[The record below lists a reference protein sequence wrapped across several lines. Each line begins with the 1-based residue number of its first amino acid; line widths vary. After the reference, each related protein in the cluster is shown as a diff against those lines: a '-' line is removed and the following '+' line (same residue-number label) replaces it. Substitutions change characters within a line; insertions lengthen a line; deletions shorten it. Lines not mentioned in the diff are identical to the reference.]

1 MKYVSTRTPGKE
13 FEFSEVLMG
22 AYAPDGGLFV
32 PRKVPRFKREDL
44 LKLEWLPFHELARHV
59 IEPFLG
65 DYIPQ
70 DELSRILEETF
81 DRFKSKAVAPL
92 YQTATNEWVLE
103 LFHGPAGVYQDFG
116 LQLMSRLIEYSL
128 LNSGK
133 KAFVVGC
140 TGGDTGTAAIKAFNG
155 MEGVTLIVLHP
166 SRGITDE
173 HRRRLLNAAEENIV
187 NVSVDGDYA
196 DCHRLCEKLHRGINE
211 TGQQLISFN
220 SVNWVRVLAHLSF
233 YFYSSLQL
241 GAPKREVAFSV
252 PTGNFGAL
260 YAGYIAREMGLPIR
274 QLIVATNANAGL
286 HNFLQSNFYR
296 RVEIRTTNTPCM
308 NVSLASNFERLQWSI
323 LNRCGDKVARNM
335 ELLEVYGQIQ
345 LEQDEW
351 LEARKLFDSLAVEDT
366 EAYSSIHEVFVQSGY
381 LISPNTAIGLR
392 AARVSRRSLLIPM
405 ICLATT
411 HPATSASVLAEAD
424 VPFPVKSVSTQP
436 LSNVECISIPNDV
449 DILSELIKDIS
460 QTRSLARYNLGV
472 RDETRFR

>member
-1 MKYVSTRTPGKE
+1 
-13 FEFSEVLMG
+13 
-22 AYAPDGGLFV
+22 
-32 PRKVPRFKREDL
+32 
-44 LKLEWLPFHELARHV
+44 
-59 IEPFLG
+59 
-65 DYIPQ
+65 
-70 DELSRILEETF
+70 
-81 DRFKSKAVAPL
+81 
-92 YQTATNEWVLE
+92 
-103 LFHGPAGVYQDFG
+103 
-116 LQLMSRLIEYSL
+116 
-128 LNSGK
+128 
-133 KAFVVGC
+133 
-140 TGGDTGTAAIKAFNG
+140 
-155 MEGVTLIVLHP
+155 
-166 SRGITDE
+166 
-173 HRRRLLNAAEENIV
+173 
-187 NVSVDGDYA
+187 
-196 DCHRLCEKLHRGINE
+196 

-296 RVEIRTTNTPCM
+296 RNEIRTTNTPCM

-366 EAYSSIHEVFVQSGY
+366 EAFSSIHEVFVQSGY

-392 AARVSRRSLLIPM
+392 AARVSRRSLLTPM

-411 HPATSASVLAEAD
+411 HPATSASVLAETD
-424 VPFPVKSVSTQP
+424 VPFPIKSVSTQP
-436 LSNVECISIPNDV
+436 LSNDECISISNDV
-449 DILSELIKDIS
+449 DILAELIKDIS

>member
-32 PRKVPRFKREDL
+32 PSKVPRFKSDDL

-70 DELSRILEETF
+70 NELSRILEETF
-81 DRFKSKAVAPL
+81 YGFKSNAVAPL

-116 LQLMSRLIEYSL
+116 LQLMSRLVEYSL
-128 LNSGK
+128 LRSGK
-133 KAFVVGC
+133 KALVVGC
-140 TGGDTGTAAIKAFNG
+140 TGGDTGVAAIKAFNG
-155 MEGVTLIVLHP
+155 MEGVTVIVLHP

-173 HRRRLLNAAEENIV
+173 HRRRLLGAAEENVV
-187 NVSVDGDYA
+187 NILVEGDYA
-196 DCHRLCEKLHRGINE
+196 DCHQLCEKFHRGINE

-274 QLIVATNANAGL
+274 QLIVATNTNAGL
-286 HNFLQSNFYR
+286 HDFLQSNLYR
-296 RVEIRTTNTPCM
+296 RNEIRITNTPCM

-323 LNRCGDKVARNM
+323 LNRCSDKVARNM
-335 ELLEVYGQIQ
+335 ELLETDGQIQ

-351 LEARKLFDSLAVEDT
+351 LEARKLFDSLAVEDA
-366 EAYSSIHEVFVQSGY
+366 EAFSCIHEVFVKSGY

-392 AARVSRRSLLIPM
+392 AARINRRSLLTPM

-411 HPATSASVLAEAD
+411 HPSSSASVLAEAD
-424 VPFPVKSVSTQP
+424 VQSPMSVVSAHPF
-436 LSNVECISIPNDV
+436 SNDECISISNDV
-449 DILSELIKDIS
+449 GILTELIKTIS
-460 QTRSLARYNLGV
+460 QDTKSRSL
-472 RDETRFR
+472 

>member
-13 FEFSEVLMG
+13 FEFGEVLMG

-32 PRKVPRFKREDL
+32 PHEVPRFKREDL

-65 DYIPQ
+65 NYVPQ

-116 LQLMSRLIEYSL
+116 LQLMSRLVEYSL
-128 LNSGK
+128 LKTGK
-133 KAFVVGC
+133 KVLVIGC
-140 TGGDTGTAAIKAFNG
+140 TGGDTGAAAIKAFNG
-155 MEGVTLIVLHP
+155 MEGVRVIVLHP

-173 HRRRLLNAAEENIV
+173 HRRRLLNTAEENIV
-187 NVSVDGDYA
+187 NISIDGDYS
-196 DCHRLCEKLHRGINE
+196 DCHRLCEKIHRGVNE

-286 HNFLQSNFYR
+286 HTFLQSNFYR
-296 RVEIRTTNTPCM
+296 RNEIRTTNTPCM

-323 LNRCGDKVARNM
+323 LNRCSDKVAKNM
-335 ELLEVYGQIQ
+335 ELLEVDGQIQ

-351 LEARKLFDSLAVEDT
+351 LEARKLFDSLAVEDA
-366 EAYSSIHEVFVQSGY
+366 EAFSCIHEMFVKSGY

-392 AARVSRRSLLIPM
+392 AARINRRSLLIPM

-411 HPATSASVLAEAD
+411 HPAASASVLAEENA
-424 VPFPVKSVSTQP
+424 PCPIKSVSFQP
-436 LSNVECISIPNDV
+436 LSNDEYILIPNDV
-449 DILSELIKDIS
+449 AILTELIKDIS
-460 QTRSLARYNLGV
+460 QDTKSRSL
-472 RDETRFR
+472 

>member
-32 PRKVPRFKREDL
+32 PRKVPRFKKEEL

-59 IEPFLG
+59 IEPFMG
-65 DYIPQ
+65 NYIPQ

-92 YQTATNEWVLE
+92 YQTASNEWVLE

-116 LQLMSRLIEYSL
+116 LQLMSRLVEYSL
-128 LNSGK
+128 LKSGK
-133 KAFVVGC
+133 KALVIGC
-140 TGGDTGTAAIKAFNG
+140 TGGDTGAAAIKAFNG
-155 MEGVTLIVLHP
+155 MEGVTVIVLHP
-166 SRGITDE
+166 SKGITDE
-173 HRRRLLNAAEENIV
+173 HRRRLLGTAEENVV
-187 NVSVDGDYA
+187 NISVEGDYS
-196 DCHRLCEKLHRGINE
+196 DCHRLCEKLHRSINE

-220 SVNWVRVLAHLSF
+220 SINWIRVLAHLTF

-241 GAPKREVAFSV
+241 GAPKRDIAFSV

-260 YAGYIAREMGLPIR
+260 YAGYIAREMGLPIS
-274 QLIVATNANAGL
+274 QLIVATNTNAGL
-286 HNFLQSNFYR
+286 HNFLQSNFYSR
-296 RVEIRTTNTPCM
+296 NEIRSTNTPCM

-335 ELLEVYGQIQ
+335 ELLEVDGQIQ
-345 LEQDEW
+345 LEKDEW
-351 LEARKLFDSLAVEDT
+351 LEARKLFDSLAVQDA
-366 EAYSSIHEVFVQSGY
+366 EAFCSIYEVFVKSGY

-392 AARVSRRSLLIPM
+392 AARVNRRSLRIPM

-411 HPATSASVLAEAD
+411 HPATAASVLAEAD
-424 VPFPVKSVSTQP
+424 VPCSIKSASAQP
-436 LSNVECISIPNDV
+436 LSNDECISIPNDV
-449 DILSELIKDIS
+449 GILMELIKDIS
-460 QTRSLARYNLGV
+460 KDTKSRSL
-472 RDETRFR
+472 